1 MEEKR
6 SKYGEMDIFL
16 TIIFAMFGAAFGSFL
31 NVCIDRLPVG
41 KSILHPP
48 SHCDSCQHRL
58 FPLDLVPLFS
68 YLWLRRRC
76 RYCGATIPRRPFWV
90 ELGTAL
96 LFALSYWF
104 FGLSIQ
110 FIVIAFYGSL
120 FLVIGIIDLEH
131 QLVLN
136 KISYPAM
143 ALALVIAV
151 FRPPPPLIE
160 LNLAWP
166 WAGIVSGLM
175 GGAIGFLFLLL
186 AYLITFAVYKREAI
200 GFGDVKLV
208 GLIGLAT
215 GPRLV
220 LLSLTLGAILGGV
233 VGIILLLL
241 KLKKRKEPLPF
252 GSFLAIAAIITLIW
266 GSDILNWYL
275 GLLPF

>member
-1 MEEKR
+1 
-6 SKYGEMDIFL
+6 MDIAL
-16 TIIFAMFGAAFGSFL
+16 IIIFAVLGTAVGSFL

-58 FPLDLVPLFS
+58 SPVDLVPLFS

-76 RYCGATIPRRPFWV
+76 RYCGASIPPRPFWV
-90 ELGTAL
+90 ELGTGL
-96 LFALSYWF
+96 LFALSYGYF
-104 FGLSIQ
+104 DLSVQ
-110 FIVIAFYGSL
+110 FVVIAFYGSL
-120 FLVIGIIDLEH
+120 FLVIGVIDLEH
-131 QLVLN
+131 QLILN
-136 KISYPAM
+136 KITYPAM
-143 ALALVIAV
+143 AVALVISV
-151 FRPPPPLIE
+151 FQPPPALID

-166 WAGIVSGLM
+166 WLGAVSGLM
-175 GGAIGFLFLLL
+175 GGAIGFLFFLL
-186 AYLITFAVYKREAI
+186 AYLITFAIYKREAI

-220 LLSLTLGAILGGV
+220 LLSVTLGAILGGV
-233 VGIILLLL
+233 VGIILLSF
-241 KLKKRKEPLPF
+241 KLKKRQEPLPF
-252 GSFLAIAAIITLIW
+252 GSFLAIATLLTLIW

>member
-1 MEEKR
+1 
-6 SKYGEMDIFL
+6 MDVFI
-16 TIIFAMFGAAFGSFL
+16 TIVFAMFGAALGSFL

-41 KSILHPP
+41 KSIIHPP

-58 FPLDLVPLFS
+58 LPLDLVPLFS

-76 RYCGATIPRRPFWV
+76 RYCGATIPQRPFWV

-104 FGLSIQ
+104 FGLSVQ
-110 FIVIAFYGSL
+110 FTVIAFYGCL
-120 FLVIGIIDLEH
+120 FLVIGIIDLER
-131 QLVLN
+131 QLILN

-143 ALALVIAV
+143 VLALVIAV
-151 FRPPPPLIE
+151 FQPPPPLID
-160 LNLAWP
+160 LNLGWP
-166 WAGIVSGLM
+166 WTGIISSLM
-175 GGAIGFLFLLL
+175 GGATGFLFLLL
-186 AYLITFAVYKREAI
+186 AYLITYAIYRSEAI

-215 GPRLV
+215 GPKLV

-233 VGIILLLL
+233 VAIILLLL
-241 KLKKRKEPLPF
+241 KLKKRRELLPF
-252 GSFLAIAAIITLIW
+252 GSFLAIAAMITLIW

-275 GLLPF
+275 GLLCF